1 VLDTFV
7 AADEPVVVVVD
18 DTLERRFSRN
28 VAHKGIYHDAVR
40 STPGHPA
47 TTTGIRWLCCTAI
60 ARLPWSSRPWALPF
74 LTIPAP
80 SPAVSEKL
88 GTSHRT
94 LPERT
99 ASLVRLIRRWLPAR
113 AIVLVGD
120 SSFGVIELALA
131 CREAKVTWIARMR
144 MTAALYTP
152 VPPQPKG
159 KPGVKPKKGAR
170 LPTPGQILAN
180 PTSRWSTLEVRWYD
194 GETRAFDVISQTP
207 LWHRD
212 GFDPVPIRWVL
223 LRDPAGKLRPIVL
236 GCTDDALS
244 AEQIVVFYIQRWN
257 IEVTFEDAREH
268 LGIETQRQWTRRAIE
283 PGTRMRVSPCLFGL
297 VTLVVLLAQRLHG
310 STIPTRRS
318 AWYAKE
324 ATFVDLLAAVR
335 RELWQTRLTNAPT
348 PVLAPDMANSP
359 VPLDAPLTALLEAA
373 CYTA

>member
-1 VLDTFV
+1 
-7 AADEPVVVVVD
+7 
-18 DTLERRFSRN
+18 
-28 VAHKGIYHDAVR
+28 
-40 STPGHPA
+40 
-47 TTTGIRWLCCTAI
+47 
-60 ARLPWSSRPWALPF
+60 
-74 LTIPAP
+74 
-80 SPAVSEKL
+80 
-88 GTSHRT
+88 
-94 LPERT
+94 
-99 ASLVRLIRRWLPAR
+99 
-113 AIVLVGD
+113 
-120 SSFGVIELALA
+120 
-131 CREAKVTWIARMR
+131 M
-144 MTAALYTP
+144 
-152 VPPQPKG
+152 
-159 KPGVKPKKGAR
+159 
-170 LPTPGQILAN
+170 
-180 PTSRWSTLEVRWYD
+180 
-194 GETRAFDVISQTP
+194 RAFDVISQTA

-223 LRDPAGKLRPIVL
+223 LRDPARKLKPIVL

-283 PGTRMRVSPCLFGL
+283 RTTPCLFGL